1 MTVKHCYG
9 YLFLR
14 EINCSINKLQIKPW
28 RSNWRYDQ
36 MKKKNTLS
44 EQFQN

>member
-36 MKKKNTLS
+36 MKKKTTLS